1 MSRGGQRKPYEV
13 FQEKYQGFSEK
24 IYLFGKVIY
33 TALAK

>member
-13 FQEKYQGFSEK
+13 FQYQGFSEK

>member
-13 FQEKYQGFSEK
+13 FQKYQGFSEK